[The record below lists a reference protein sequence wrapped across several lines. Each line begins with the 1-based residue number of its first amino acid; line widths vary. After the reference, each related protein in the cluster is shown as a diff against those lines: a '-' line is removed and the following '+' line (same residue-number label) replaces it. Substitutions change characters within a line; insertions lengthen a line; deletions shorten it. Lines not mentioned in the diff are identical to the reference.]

1 MRILIATI
9 ACLLVFGCTQETAS
23 QQTTNEDMDINSPAY
38 SQPQTPDSNDA
49 SLTKQL
55 KENYEKSKIKYES
68 NPNDEKAKN
77 EFIEATVKYA
87 TDVMMGPGAPK
98 EKYPLA
104 LKLYDEALELKP
116 DHEAAN
122 EGKQLILSIY
132 EQMGRTPPKLDE

>member
-1 MRILIATI
+1 MRILIATVV
-9 ACLLVFGCTQETAS
+9 CLFVFGCTEETTS
-23 QQTTNEDMDINSPAY
+23 QQDAQENKNTPAY
-38 SQPQTPDSNDA
+38 SQPQTPNDKDA
-49 SLTKQL
+49 ALTKQL
-55 KENYEKSKIKYES
+55 KENYEKTKIEYES
-68 NPNDEKAKN
+68 NPNDEKAKK

>member
-1 MRILIATI
+1 MRILIATV
-9 ACLLVFGCTQETAS
+9 ACLVVFGCAKETTS
-23 QQTTNEDMDINSPAY
+23 QQDTHENKNTPPY
-38 SQPQTPDSNDA
+38 SQSQAPNDNDA
-49 SLTKQL
+49 ALTKQL
-55 KENYEKSKIKYES
+55 KENYEKTKIEYEA